1 MKMKLNII
9 CNKITEVVV
18 SLFEPDDKLM
28 KGYCEH
34 PSKVI
39 EITSLREHRINTDG
53 EIKQMIQEIPRNKS
67 NALQLE
73 ILTQMM
79 GSESINKPMSSVEI
93 AKITGS
99 SDSAI
104 RKAKQRAERKMQE
117 GIEETQSN
125 PTFVFLKE
133 ELGLFENDYQGDDVW
148 LN

>member
-1 MKMKLNII
+1 MKINII

-28 KGYCEH
+28 KGYCKH
-34 PSKVI
+34 PSEVI
-39 EITSLREHRINTDG
+39 GITSFREHRLMTDNK
-53 EIKQMIQEIPRNKS
+53 IKQLIKEIPRNS
-67 NALQLE
+67 NNTLQIE

-79 GSESINKPMSSVEI
+79 GSESMNKPMSSVEI

-104 RKAKQRAERKMQE
+104 RKAKQRAERKIQE
-117 GIEETQSN
+117 GVANSKQD
-125 PTFVFLKE
+125 PTFIIFKDE
-133 ELGLFENDYQGDDVW
+133 MGLFEDENYSNDIW